1 MPAAAG
7 SQNEDNNKY
16 RSSLPYHTIQYPLL
30 SIKIERETP
39 SLFRCRSLIVAI
51 DEHKAK
57 DKKNVILMDQNE
69 LMGW

>member
-7 SQNEDNNKY
+7 SQNKDNNKY
-16 RSSLPYHTIQYPLL
+16 RSSLPYHTIPYNTHAILL

-57 DKKNVILMDQNE
+57 DKKKRHLD
-69 LMGW
+69 GPK